1 MLLAKARRTPLPK
14 CVRQG
19 LSKGAQASSIF
30 CDISD
35 LHEVDLR
42 LSVDEGASHWRGGVF
57 VAFYPIVVI
66 FVFWRKL
73 GDRVDVCTKYLV
85 VHSIFLF
92 QYGISDMRTGIHIP
106 TV

>member
-1 MLLAKARRTPLPK
+1 MLLAKARRTRLPK

-42 LSVDEGASHWRGGVF
+42 LSVDEGASHRRGGVF
-57 VAFYPIVVI
+57 ESFYPIVVI
-66 FVFWRKL
+66 FVCWSKL
-73 GDRVDVCTKYLV
+73 DYRVDVCKKFPV
-85 VHSIFLF
+85 VRNFFLF
-92 QYGISDMRTGIHIP
+92 QCYISNMRADIHIP
-106 TV
+106 AV